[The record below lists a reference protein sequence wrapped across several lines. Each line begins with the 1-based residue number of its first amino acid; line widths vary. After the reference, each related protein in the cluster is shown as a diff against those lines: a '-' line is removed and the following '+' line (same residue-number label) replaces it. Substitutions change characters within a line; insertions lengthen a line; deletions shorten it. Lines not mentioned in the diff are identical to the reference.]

1 MRIGITCTLKDA
13 ANDRSG
19 APDDAQEEFDSP
31 ETIAA
36 LAEVL
41 RGRGHEVEVL
51 GDGPPL
57 LDRLRHHPPDFVFNL
72 AEGRGTSRS
81 REAWVPAV
89 LEMLGI
95 PYSGSDP
102 LTLAVTLDKPVAK
115 TLVAAAGVATP
126 AGLTAVQPGD
136 AAALSGPDWAG
147 KKIILKPAWEGSSK
161 GIRAKCL
168 TQAGP
173 EARDLV
179 AELLEQYR
187 QPVLVEEFIAGEEV
201 TVGLVGNAPPRLVGQ
216 LHVVPQRAE
225 PDFVYSLEVKR
236 DYERRVRYQSPPDLP
251 DDVRQRTG
259 AAALAVFAAL
269 GCRDVARVDFRI
281 RDGVPYFLEVNPLPG
296 INPVTSDLVI
306 LARLNGWSYEQLI
319 GTVVDAALARYGL
332 RTHPG

>member
-1 MRIGITCTLKDA
+1 MRIGITCTLKEA
-13 ANDRSG
+13 ASLGPG

-31 ETIAA
+31 ETVAA

-41 RGRGHEVEVL
+41 RARGHDVEVL
-51 GDGPPL
+51 GDGAPL
-57 LDRLRHHPPDFVFNL
+57 LDRLRRDPPDFVFNL

-95 PYSGSDP
+95 PFSGSDP

-126 AGLTAVQPGD
+126 AGLTAIRPSD
-136 AAALSGPDWAG
+136 AAPLSGPAWAG
-147 KKIILKPAWEGSSK
+147 KKVILKPAWEGSSK

-173 EARDLV
+173 EALGLV

-187 QPVLVEEFIAGEEV
+187 QPVLVEEFIAGDEV
-201 TVGLVGNAPPRLVGQ
+201 TVGLVGNEPTQVVGQ
-216 LHVVPQRAE
+216 LHVVPRQAE

-236 DYERRVRYQSPPDLP
+236 DYERRVRYQSPPQLP
-251 DDVRQRTG
+251 DDVQQRTA
-259 AAALAVFAAL
+259 AAALAVFSAL

-281 RDGVPYFLEVNPLPG
+281 REGVPFFLEVNPLPG
-296 INPVTSDLVI
+296 INPITSDLVI
-306 LARLNGWSYEQLI
+306 LARLNGWSYERLI
-319 GTVVDAALARYGL
+319 GSVVDAALGRCGL
-332 RTHPG
+332 GSDQD